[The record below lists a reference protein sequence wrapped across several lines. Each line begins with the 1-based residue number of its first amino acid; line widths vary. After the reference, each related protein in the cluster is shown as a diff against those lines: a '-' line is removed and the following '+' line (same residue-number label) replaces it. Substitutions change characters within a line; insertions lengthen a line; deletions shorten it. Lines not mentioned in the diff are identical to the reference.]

1 MVEFFNPVL
10 EVLIYYILSVK
21 TISNL
26 LIKFKLTGK
35 IPLQTGNYG
44 ARVGKWVMYV
54 AHVIQNKNKT
64 GVGVAPCE

>member
-35 IPLQTGNYG
+35 IPLQTGNL
-44 ARVGKWVMYV
+44 WC
-54 AHVIQNKNKT
+54 T
-64 GVGVAPCE
+64 GWQMGDVRGTRNSK